1 VDAVAASVAEHV
13 THPTVLVLKS
23 TVPVGTN
30 ERVQKIVASAS
41 HPVHVVS
48 NPEFLKEGAAIKDFL
63 HPERIVCGYAGTDE
77 RVHQLMERR

>member
-1 VDAVAASVAEHV
+1 MDAVAASVAEHV

-30 ERVQKIVASAS
+30 ERVQRIVAGAA

-63 HPERIVCGYAGTDE
+63 YRSASSWATRGPTHASIS
-77 RVHQLMERR
+77 